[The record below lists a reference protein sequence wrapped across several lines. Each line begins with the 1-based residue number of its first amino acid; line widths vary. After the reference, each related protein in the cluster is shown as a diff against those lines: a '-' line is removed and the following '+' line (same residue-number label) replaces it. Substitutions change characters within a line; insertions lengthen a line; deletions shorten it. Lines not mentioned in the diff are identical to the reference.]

1 MSKKTSQGP
10 SMCAV
15 SLSGKIAR
23 ALGLSFSAT
32 PAQRAVLCLTSNA
45 ARLLNPPD
53 DGPAYEAII
62 EQGRAVLASLSDPAQ
77 DEARAVIFGMGGM
90 IGPYG
95 AVVPL
100 PLPMAYF
107 GKVGKAGEVLGFS
120 RVDGNLSD
128 MMRAGLGSVL
138 VLTNNESAPK
148 WMAQLRRSAQTA
160 EPVHACG
167 APDAPSDG
175 SPEEQDGC

>member
-1 MSKKTSQGP
+1 MSKKTPQGP

-23 ALGLSFSAT
+23 ALGLSPKAT

-45 ARLLNPPD
+45 ARLLNPLD
-53 DGPAYEAII
+53 DGPAYEAIM
-62 EQGRAVLASLSDPAQ
+62 EQGRAVLAALPDPTQ

-100 PLPMAYF
+100 PLPMVDF
-107 GKVGKAGEVLGFS
+107 GKVGKAGEALGFAHI
-120 RVDGNLSD
+120 DAKLGG
-128 MMRAGLGSVL
+128 MMRSGLGSVL

-160 EPVHACG
+160 EPVHACA

>member
-1 MSKKTSQGP
+1 MSKKTPQGP

-23 ALGLSFSAT
+23 ALGLSTDAT

-62 EQGRAVLASLSDPAQ
+62 EQGRAVLAALPDPAQ
-77 DEARAVIFGMGGM
+77 DEARAAIFGMGGM

-95 AVVPL
+95 AVV
-100 PLPMAYF
+100 
-107 GKVGKAGEVLGFS
+107 KAGEVLGFTH
-120 RVDGNLSD
+120 VDAKLGG
-128 MMRAGLGSVL
+128 MMRAGLGNVL
-138 VLTNNESAPK
+138 VLTNHESAPK
-148 WMAQLRRSAQTA
+148 WMEQLQRGARSADLVRA
-160 EPVHACG
+160 YGG